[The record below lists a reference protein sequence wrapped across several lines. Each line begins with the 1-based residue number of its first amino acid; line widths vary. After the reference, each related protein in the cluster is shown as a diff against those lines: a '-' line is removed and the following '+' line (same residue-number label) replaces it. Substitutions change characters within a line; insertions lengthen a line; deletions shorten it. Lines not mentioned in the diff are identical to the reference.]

1 MTRTKKFKLSAI
13 ILTLL
18 SFVLS
23 FGPLCTYLVL
33 AFNNASATAGDKI
46 TLMSLC
52 SVAVILS
59 VVCLVAKYTP
69 RCRLWLVLI
78 GLYLC
83 IDNFM
88 GCILVL
94 AITQCVDELIV
105 CPLAKYYRGKY
116 SINREI
122 DKRE

>member
-13 ILTLL
+13 ILTIL

-105 CPLAKYYRGKY
+105 CPLAKYYRSKY

>member
-13 ILTLL
+13 ILTIL

-33 AFNNASATAGDKI
+33 AFNNASATASDKI

-83 IDNFM
+83 IDHFM
-88 GCILVL
+88 GCILIL

-105 CPLAKYYRGKY
+105 CPLAKYYRSKY
-116 SINREI
+116 NINREI